1 MILEIAWK
9 NVWRNKTRSLIVI
22 TAVTIGVFAGVFTI
36 AAMNSSIVQRI
47 DAAVNEE
54 MSHIQVNNKD
64 FRRSSDIRN
73 VIIDYPSLKST
84 LESAPGVVNT
94 TGRIII
100 KGIASTASKSTGVEI
115 TGIDFEKEKE
125 IFTLYKKLIPGTGS
139 YFGSETKFN
148 TAFIGEKLAKELNI
162 IRYTLTED
170 ALSKLE
176 SEGVPAEVITKLG
189 SIRDQ
194 KYPTDKKFSN
204 SVATLLTTT
213 ELKRFSH
220 KIKEAAWSYREGAKV
235 ILTFLDMENNQT
247 GAAFRVTGIFRT
259 NNDMFES
266 LAVFVPENEIRE
278 LTGMEEGTYH
288 RAIARLENDEL
299 TDKATPMIRESLP
312 GYEVLNW
319 KEIQPDLAMMAD
331 MMQEI
336 YGIFM
341 AIILAALAFG
351 IVNTM
356 LMAVLERTREIGMLA
371 AIGMNRRKI
380 FSMIMLESVF
390 LSIVGGITG
399 MAVSGAVIAATAK
412 NGINLMKYSEGM
424 EAFGYTAHLFPTI
437 DVQFFI
443 TTTILIVLTGI
454 LSSIYPARKALKLNP
469 VEAIRGE

>member
-22 TAVTIGVFAGVFTI
+22 AAVTIGVFAGVFTI
-36 AAMNSSIVQRI
+36 AAMNSSVVQRI

-64 FRRSSDIRN
+64 FRSSADIRN
-73 VIIDYPSLKST
+73 IINDYPSLKSV
-84 LESAPGVVNT
+84 LEATPGVVNT

-115 TGIDFEKEKE
+115 TGINIEKEKE
-125 IFTLYKKLIPGTGS
+125 IFTLPRKLIPGTGS

-162 IRYTLTED
+162 IRYTLTGD
-170 ALSKLE
+170 VLSKLE
-176 SEGVPAEVITKLG
+176 SEGVPAEVVAKLG

-194 KYPTDKKFSN
+194 KYPTDKKFSK
-204 SVATLLTTT
+204 SVDRLLTQS
-213 ELKRFSH
+213 EIKKFSLK
-220 KIKEAAWSYREGAKV
+220 IEEAAWSYRDGSKM
-235 ILTFLDMENNQT
+235 ILSFLDMNNNQT

-266 LAVFVPENEIRE
+266 LSVFVPENELRE
-278 LTGMEEGTYH
+278 LTGMEEGTFH

-299 TDKATPMIRESLP
+299 TDKVTPEIRESLP

-341 AIILAALAFG
+341 GIILAALAFG

-390 LSIVGGITG
+390 LSIVGGVMG
-399 MAVSGAVIAATAK
+399 MAVSAAVIGATSK
-412 NGINLMKYSEGM
+412 NGINLVKYSEGM